1 MKTLL
6 LCSGGVDSSTLLY
19 KLCKEGVDKIHCVF
33 VHYGSRPNEREYR
46 AFLSVIKHINH
57 TGRISMRKI
66 HVDFN
71 ALGITSALM
80 QGSEIPIPKEGDND
94 VSITKTV
101 VPLRNGIML
110 CIASAIAESMEYDA
124 VAIAAHKNDEAVYP
138 DCRPN
143 FMEHISKSIELGT
156 YRNIKLI
163 TPFLDLTKKEIVSLG
178 NLLEVPYALTYSC
191 YEGRER
197 HCGKCSTCLDRKNA
211 FGKNDPTLYE

>member
-6 LCSGGVDSSTLLY
+6 LCSGGADSSTLLY
-19 KLCKEGVDKIHCVF
+19 KLYNEGADKIHCVF
-33 VHYGSRPNEREYR
+33 VHYGSRHNEREYR
-46 AFLSVIKHINH
+46 ALLSVVSYIHDAD
-57 TGRISMRKI
+57 RISMQKI
-66 HVDFN
+66 HIDFN
-71 ALGITSALM
+71 AFGITSALM
-80 QGSEIPIPKEGDND
+80 QGSEIPIPKEGHND
-94 VSITKTV
+94 VPITKTV

-110 CIASAIAESMEYDA
+110 CIASAIAESMGYDA

>member
-6 LCSGGVDSSTLLY
+6 LCSGGADSSTLLY
-19 KLCKEGVDKIHCVF
+19 KLYNEGADKIHCVF
-33 VHYGSRPNEREYR
+33 VHYGSRHNEREYR
-46 AFLSVIKHINH
+46 AFHSIVSYINDPY
-57 TGRISMRKI
+57 RISTQKI
-66 HVDFN
+66 HIDFN

-80 QGSEIPIPKEGDND
+80 QGSEIPIPKEGYND

-156 YRNIKLI
+156 YRHIKLI
-163 TPFLDLTKKEIVSLG
+163 SPFLYLTKKEIVSLG
-178 NLLEVPYALTYSC
+178 NALNVPYELTYSC
-191 YEGRER
+191 YEGREK
-197 HCGKCSTCLDRKNA
+197 HCGQCSTCLDRKFA
-211 FGKNDPTLYE
+211 LGENDPTLYE